1 MSEKSFEEIVRE
13 QDEMFDRI
21 KSRTWKVKGMSDW
34 EISLESSEGEILVI
48 KVDPEGLGD
57 YDSEENWV
65 PTPQLD
71 WTLQS

>member
-13 QDEMFDRI
+13 QDEMLDRI